1 MSLTTASIRFPVT
14 VVVGVLLAVIGGMLA
29 LTRVPIQ
36 LTPEVQRPVI
46 NIRTVCG
53 LIAAARSNNCTPL
66 MPGIL

>member
-14 VVVGVLLAVIGGMLA
+14 VVVGVLLAIIGGILA

-46 NIRTVCG
+46 NVRTVWAG
-53 LIAAARSNNCTPL
+53 SSPEEVE
-66 MPGIL
+66 